1 MLSRNIRLID
11 RWGNERTIQ
20 QIGKMDRTK
29 HAKVLSIL
37 EKRALRYRNTPVN
50 DDRETMRSDSID
62 ETGTVDTEGL
72 TDDESAASALS
83 DFGLTPMQK
92 EFLEA
97 AGVTDELLRVHGI
110 APGSKQDGV
119 VRLIYENLN
128 GLNSRMAD
136 NEKLEKAREIIDDL
150 EADIVCY
157 NEHRLNL
164 RHKQNRNGFS
174 QLFRGGETEIRTV
187 AAHNVHESKEAGR
200 VQEGGTA
207 MLLYG
212 PLIEQYDF
220 EESGKDDTGL
230 RRIVIMT
237 FRGANGLRTRVVC
250 GYNPC
255 YNNKQESKT
264 SYQQQRRYFITK
276 ERDLTC
282 PRTRFREDLV
292 ALLTKWR
299 LEGDRLVVCLDANED
314 IYKKSIGKALT
325 ESEGLNMSE
334 VLGTFTGE
342 KLGATYF
349 RGSKPIDGIWIRS
362 GRPSVICSRYSNG
375 FNHWQ
380 QPSQDRSCTL
390 LATE

>member
-1 MLSRNIRLID
+1 
-11 RWGNERTIQ
+11 
-20 QIGKMDRTK
+20 
-29 HAKVLSIL
+29 
-37 EKRALRYRNTPVN
+37 
-50 DDRETMRSDSID
+50 
-62 ETGTVDTEGL
+62 
-72 TDDESAASALS
+72 
-83 DFGLTPMQK
+83 
-92 EFLEA
+92 
-97 AGVTDELLRVHGI
+97 
-110 APGSKQDGV
+110 
-119 VRLIYENLN
+119 
-128 GLNSRMAD
+128 MAD

-207 MLLYG
+207 MMLYG

-230 RRIVIMT
+230 GWIVNMT

-276 ERDLTC
+276 EKDLTC
-282 PRTRFREDLV
+282 PRARFWEDLV

-299 LEGDRLVVCLDANED
+299 MEGDRLVVCLDANED

-325 ESEGLNMSE
+325 DPEGLNMSE
-334 VLGTFTGE
+334 VVGTFTGE

-349 RGSKPIDGIWIRS
+349 RGSKPIDGIWATQDVTIMGACVMPAGFGVGDHRLFVVDIQMAS
-362 GRPSVICSRYSNG
+362 MIGNSPPKIVRAPSR
-375 FNHWQ
+375 
-380 QPSQDRSCTL
+380 
-390 LATE
+390 